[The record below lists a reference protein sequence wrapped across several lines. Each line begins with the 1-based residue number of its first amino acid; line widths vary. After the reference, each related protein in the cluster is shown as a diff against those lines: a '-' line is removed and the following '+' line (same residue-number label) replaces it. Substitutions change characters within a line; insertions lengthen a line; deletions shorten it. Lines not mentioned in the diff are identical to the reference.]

1 MRPKSGIG
9 GSFPGVALLLLGC
22 AGGADVGSVSSAP
35 PPSAPAIQ
43 VEKPTPPAAPSRDW
57 TELATSADARIVY
70 VSSSTGSEAND
81 GLSEAKPKK
90 RLASGKAQLRNGYPD
105 RLLLKRGDAWDED
118 FGDGWELS
126 GRSEKERM
134 VIGAYG
140 SGERPTLRT
149 GNRNGFSAWHDK
161 KHDHL
166 AIVGLRF
173 TANGYDGKNGS
184 PRGIAFFGKS
194 EDLLLEDCSVE
205 GYETNL
211 VFQGA
216 PEGVGRHRNVA
227 IRRCVVVDAY
237 SKGDANC
244 AGLFVSSTDGLL
256 VEECLFDRNGWRD
269 DVPGTQPNWFRRNVY
284 VQSTNTDVVVR
295 GNIVA
300 RTDGMQV
307 RPGGTVEQNLLLK
320 NAIGILVG
328 GGDPPVT
335 GGVVGVVRWNVIL
348 DGNDLQA
355 GQARGWG
362 MNFENVREAKV
373 EANVIAHNESGHFPY
388 SFTFGV
394 DQNGKGSSDVL
405 LSSNVVYDWR
415 GPLRFFAPS
424 AEIRNVRLA
433 MNRFQEPTSKE
444 PLVDHTHPPV
454 EGSVRSSGNAFFS
467 TKPAKEWV
475 RIGESS
481 TSLESWRGKVGD
493 ASSEAKKVEFP
504 DPARTIATYHASIG
518 GAPTLEAFL
527 AEARKQSRENWREA
541 YTAAAVNRYV
551 RAGFGLE

>member
-1 MRPKSGIG
+1 MGRSMRPKKGIG
-9 GSFPGVALLLLGC
+9 GSIPGVSLLLLGC
-22 AGGADVGSVSSAP
+22 AGGADVGNVSASP
-35 PPSAPAIQ
+35 PIQ
-43 VEKPTPPAAPSRDW
+43 VEKPVPPAASSRTW
-57 TELATSADARIVY
+57 TDFQKSADTRVVY
-70 VSSSTGSEAND
+70 VSSSSGSETND
-81 GLSEAKPKK
+81 GLSEEKPKK

-105 RLLLKRGDAWDED
+105 WLLLKRGDVWDED
-118 FGDGWELS
+118 FGDGWALS

-149 GNRNGFSAWHDK
+149 GNRNGFSAWHDA

-166 AIVGLRF
+166 AIDGLRF
-173 TANGYDGKNGS
+173 SANGYDGKNGS
-184 PRGIAFFGKS
+184 PRGIAFFGSS

-205 GYETNL
+205 AYQTNL

-216 PEGVGRHRNVA
+216 PEGVGRLKNVA

-237 SKGDANC
+237 SRGTENC

-269 DVPGTQPNWFRRNVY
+269 DVPGTEPNWFRRNVY
-284 VQSTNTDVVVR
+284 IQSSNTDVVVR

-307 RPGGTVEQNLLLK
+307 RPGGTVEQNLLLR
-320 NAIGILVG
+320 NAIGILLG
-328 GGDPPVT
+328 GGDPPVP
-335 GGVVGVVRWNVIL
+335 GGVVGAVRWNVIL

-362 MNFENVREAKV
+362 MNFENVREAKI
-373 EANVIAHNESGHFPY
+373 EANVIAHNSSGHFPF
-388 SFTFGV
+388 SLTFGV
-394 DQNGKGSSDVL
+394 DQNGKGSNDVL
-405 LSSNVVYDWR
+405 VSDNVVYDWK
-415 GPLRFFAPS
+415 GPLRFFAPA

-433 MNRFQEPTSKE
+433 GNRFQEPTSKE
-444 PLVDHTHPPV
+444 PLVDHTHPPG
-454 EGSVRSSGNAFFS
+454 EGGVRSAGNAFFS

-475 RIGESS
+475 RIGEGS
-481 TSLESWRGKVGD
+481 TSLESWRGRVGD
-493 ASSEAKKVEFP
+493 TTSEAKRVEFP
-504 DPARTIATYHASIG
+504 DPERTIASYQASIG
-518 GAPTLEAFL
+518 GAASLEAFL
-527 AEARKQSRENWREA
+527 AEARKQARENWREA
-541 YTAAAVNRYV
+541 YTAAAVNRYI